1 MLPSQSD
8 SRQAM
13 FFLWLFVRPI
23 SHYSRTT
30 PPLPPSSTRMAQSRP
45 PAGRPAGAA
54 GAGRVRL
61 EPRGLPRDGAIAR
74 LPRPLGGPRGKGPL
88 RLHRVGGVAA
98 LEQRQDRPLGHL
110 LLRDEPVAGGGA
122 PAAASGRDLR
132 LGGRRRLLPRSQ
144 PPWWHPVHLR
154 EGLVP
159 IAGRQGAARP
169 RRAGL
174 PEPDDRRLGVRAPDA
189 R

>member
-45 PAGRPAGAA
+45 PAGRPAGA
-54 GAGRVRL
+54 
-61 EPRGLPRDGAIAR
+61 PRRGPLAR
-74 LPRPLGGPRGKGPL
+74 LPRPLVGPRGKGPL

-159 IAGRQGAARP
+159 LAGRQGAARP